1 MGPSNDLF
9 FWLKQLLVLTA
20 YSSVLI
26 YNFTSEV
33 YCFGDIVF
41 TVDWNPYWYLQCD
54 QDKQEGD
61 VGPQSQIESVVVDGG
76 VADDAAN
83 EEGQE
88 VVE

>member
-1 MGPSNDLF
+1 M
-9 FWLKQLLVLTA
+9 
-20 YSSVLI
+20 
-26 YNFTSEV
+26 
-33 YCFGDIVF
+33 F

-61 VGPQSQIESVVVDGG
+61 VGTQSQIESVVVDGG
-76 VADDAAN
+76 VADDAAD